1 MTVTSIAI
9 VKSIAVTVNNIGD
22 ERAIALVDSLVGN
35 NPLYLNYGC
44 QYVVIV
50 QSWWCCPQRLGES
63 YYSIIAD
70 IVGTY
75 NVIIIMYSIY

>member
-9 VKSIAVTVNNIGD
+9 VKSIAVTVNNNGA

-50 QSWWCCPQRLGES
+50 QS
-63 YYSIIAD
+63 
-70 IVGTY
+70 
-75 NVIIIMYSIY
+75 